1 MQFVKIFLAVFVLCI
16 SASVQAQTLEKPN
29 ETVTGE
35 ELFVVCGFCHGVNG
49 QGNRRR
55 DGPAIAGMPAWY
67 LEKQLRHYIDGI
79 RGTHPEDIPGRIMY
93 FSTGMLRNDFTLSS
107 VAEYIEGLEPGIP
120 LTADGRRVRSYA
132 WDSTF
137 ARIEPG
143 ITANLESGQQTYQ
156 SVCLACHGSDGVG
169 NEALGTANLVY
180 FSERYLAR
188 QLKYFRD
195 GVRGA
200 DPRDIRGGQMAAISK
215 LLTTDQVI
223 ADVSAYITSL
233 RPDGAQK

>member
-1 MQFVKIFLAVFVLCI
+1 
-16 SASVQAQTLEKPN
+16 
-29 ETVTGE
+29 
-35 ELFVVCGFCHGVNG
+35 
-49 QGNRRR
+49 
-55 DGPAIAGMPAWY
+55 
-67 LEKQLRHYIDGI
+67 
-79 RGTHPEDIPGRIMY
+79 MY